1 MVAKASPEREARV
14 TKNHIEKTVS
24 GVLWEKIHLALAAVG
39 HVKETAGPGE
49 RARIFGSFDW
59 TSNSVSTTHQLCDL
73 KFLFLSH
80 FPPPSNRDRDTT
92 DLIRLLRGEL
102 T

>member
-49 RARIFGSFDW
+49 RARIDHGSAD
-59 TSNSVSTTHQLCDL
+59 SLRVR
-73 KFLFLSH
+73 
-80 FPPPSNRDRDTT
+80 PSANW
-92 DLIRLLRGEL
+92 
-102 T
+102 